1 MFQIILQMFLPII
14 SENNLSANPTEWS
27 NLSKQIVF
35 ELRMCFGSVKTA
47 YTVYSVHFTVK
58 TSYINH

>member
-1 MFQIILQMFLPII
+1 MVKLIQ
-14 SENNLSANPTEWS
+14 
-27 NLSKQIVF
+27 KIVF

-58 TSYINH
+58 TAYINH